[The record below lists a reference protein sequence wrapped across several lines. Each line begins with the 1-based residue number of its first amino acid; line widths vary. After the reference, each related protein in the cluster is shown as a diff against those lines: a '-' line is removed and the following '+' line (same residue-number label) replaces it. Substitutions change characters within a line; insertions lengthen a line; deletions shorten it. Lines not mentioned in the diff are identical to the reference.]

1 MSATIYAWDFHGP
14 HAEGTARHFL
24 EHLATFCRQLALE
37 GCEAGL
43 ESHGPGHHAVWCRT
57 PAAAAAAVQRL
68 RPRRSRPAPPAD
80 PLADPPADPPAP
92 PDDPPAGPDA
102 SA

>member
-14 HAEGTARHFL
+14 YAEGTARHFL
-24 EHLATFCRQLALE
+24 EHLGTFCSQLGLE

-57 PAAAAAAVQRL
+57 PAAAAAAIQRL
-68 RPRRSRPAPPAD
+68 RPRRSRPDGPLPA
-80 PLADPPADPPAP
+80 
-92 PDDPPAGPDA
+92 PDDPPA
-102 SA
+102 